1 MERQTKEL
9 QEKIDQ
15 MRDEIAQ
22 LDLDI
27 EENQG
32 MQTVSL
38 GAVTVEGSA
47 LGSKP
52 RLFPYKLSVWP
63 ACGTVLT
70 GGRPGDSSLIYLSND
85 CKAVGRP
92 SDLSLLYLSNDCNLL
107 DWISADIFCH
117 QWPCITVAF

>member
-1 MERQTKEL
+1 MFWQVKEDNQEIASMERQTKEL

-52 RLFPYKLSVWP
+52 RLFPHKLSVWP
-63 ACGTVLT
+63 AGV
-70 GGRPGDSSLIYLSND
+70 DWW
-85 CKAVGRP
+85 KARWFE
-92 SDLSLLYLSNDCNLL
+92 SDLSFKWL
-107 DWISADIFCH
+107 
-117 QWPCITVAF
+117 

>member
-38 GAVTVEGSA
+38 GAVTVEGSE

-70 GGRPGDSSLIYLSND
+70 GERPGDLSLI
-85 CKAVGRP
+85 
-92 SDLSLLYLSNDCNLL
+92 SL
-107 DWISADIFCH
+107 
-117 QWPCITVAF
+117 